1 MTPLD
6 ITPEMAKISTEE
18 MVRLQLERILQ
29 SESFRGSESMRHL
42 LTFLADKFLSGD
54 ADQLKEYSIGID
66 ALGKPSSY
74 DPRSD
79 STVRV
84 QIGRLRHKLAE
95 YYSVEGSA
103 DTFLLE
109 IPKGQLRLMCRPMP
123 SVPASETADFSAIK
137 SVSEPTPDWRRRT
150 AVLAVVASAALILA
164 TVCGFLLW
172 PDARDK
178 VRLGAKPPS
187 EADKLWASFLASDR
201 PLKISF
207 ESPMFISF
215 DSRRLFRD
223 MDVNQWNDALKSPE
237 IAAVGKAL
245 KTSQIQQRYHYAPF
259 QEVNSAFLLGKLL
272 SPRKQAYLVRSSQL
286 SWEQMADTNWVFI
299 GSPPFFGEV
308 LAGIPVERQFVVEG
322 KGVRNVHPKAGEPGY
337 FLDIHTQGTYSPLG
351 FSEDGEV
358 YAVVTNAPGPAPNSD
373 IRIFESNITTGRLGA
388 VQWFTDDALAAV
400 ITRKLASAAGTLPH
414 YYQVLLR
421 VKYKDS
427 VPVESGYVLH
437 RELLAATTTSQK
449 SGR

>member
-1 MTPLD
+1 MNGLSPID
-6 ITPEMAKISTEE
+6 IKPDIARISNEE

-84 QIGRLRHKLAE
+84 QIGRLRQKLAE
-95 YYSVEGSA
+95 YYSVEGA
-103 DTFLLE
+103 TDTFLLE

-123 SVPASETADFSAIK
+123 SLPASETSNFSAAK
-137 SVSEPTPDWRRRT
+137 SVSDPTPDWRRRT
-150 AVLAVVASAALILA
+150 GVLAVVASAALILA
-164 TVCGFLLW
+164 TALGFLLW
-172 PDARDK
+172 RDAQDK
-178 VRLGAKPPS
+178 VRLGSKPPS
-187 EADKLWASFLASDR
+187 EVDKLWASFLGSGR

-207 ESPMFISF
+207 ESPMFIGF

-223 MDVNQWNDALKSPE
+223 MDVNQWNDAVKSPE

-245 KTSQIQQRYHYAPF
+245 KAPQIQQRYHYAPF

-272 SPRKQAYLVRSSQL
+272 SLRKEAYLVRSSQL

-308 LAGIPVERQFVVEG
+308 LAGIPVERQFVVEA

-337 FLDIHTQGTYSPLG
+337 FVDSHTQGTYSPLG

-373 IRIFESNITTGRLGA
+373 IRIFESNITSARLGA
-388 VQWFTDDALAAV
+388 VQSFTDDALAAV
-400 ITRKLASAAGTLPH
+400 IIKKLAGASGTLPH

-427 VPVESGYVLH
+427 VPVESAYVLH
-437 RELLAATTTSQK
+437 RELLAATTMSK
-449 SGR
+449 K

>member
-1 MTPLD
+1 M
-6 ITPEMAKISTEE
+6 
-18 MVRLQLERILQ
+18 RLQLKRILE

-84 QIGRLRHKLAE
+84 QIGRLRQKLAE
-95 YYSVEGSA
+95 YYGVEGEN
-103 DTFLLE
+103 DTILLE
-109 IPKGQLRLMCRPMP
+109 IPKGQLRLLCRPMP
-123 SVPASETADFSAIK
+123 SRIAPEASNFSAIK
-137 SVSEPTPDWRRRT
+137 DASEPTPDWRRRT
-150 AVLAVVASAALILA
+150 WFLALVASAALILA
-164 TVCGFLLW
+164 ATFGFLVW
-172 PDARDK
+172 RGAQDK
-178 VRLGAKPPS
+178 VRIGSKPTS
-187 EADKLWASFLASDR
+187 EVDKLWATFLASDR

-223 MDVNQWNDALKSPE
+223 MDVNQWNDAVKSPE

-245 KTSQIQQRYHYAPF
+245 KTSQFQQRYHYAPF

-272 SPRKQAYLVRSSQL
+272 SLRKEAYLVRSSQL

-322 KGVRNVHPKAGEPGY
+322 KGVRNVHPKGGEPAR
-337 FLDIHTQGTYSPLG
+337 FLDSHTQGTYSPLG

-373 IRIFESNITTGRLGA
+373 IRIFESNITSGRLGA
-388 VQWFTDDALAAV
+388 VQWFTDNALASV
-400 ITRKLASAAGTLPH
+400 ITKKLAGTSGTLPQ
-414 YYQVLLR
+414 YYQILLR

-427 VPVESGYVLH
+427 VPVESAYVLH
-437 RELLAATTTSQK
+437 RELHATSYTSK
-449 SGR
+449 K